1 MKIELLCRG
10 IVESNCYALVH
21 EGEAVLV
28 DAGAHPDDIESA
40 AEKRGL
46 KIKAILLTHGHFDH
60 ILGAQAIYE
69 KYGVPVYIHE
79 SDAEMLSDGYKN
91 AYSVFFGGYW
101 GGFTSENLVKDGDR
115 LSFFGEEIEV
125 IHTPGHSEGSVCY
138 RIGNELFTGDTVFSR
153 GTGRCDLYSGDTDK
167 IRASIALLD
176 KMPAD
181 MTIYPG
187 HGISCKLGDAMKYAR
202 NV

>member
-69 KYGVPVYIHE
+69 KYGVPVIINT
-79 SDAEMLSDGYKN
+79 DAHDPSAVGRFEHALD
-91 AYSVFFGGYW
+91 VITET
-101 GGFTSENLVKDGDR
+101 GFDTSLILN
-115 LSFFGEEIEV
+115 
-125 IHTPGHSEGSVCY
+125 
-138 RIGNELFTGDTVFSR
+138 
-153 GTGRCDLYSGDTDK
+153 TDEK
-167 IRASIALLD
+167 
-176 KMPAD
+176 
-181 MTIYPG
+181 
-187 HGISCKLGDAMKYAR
+187 KLMDFLMR
-202 NV
+202 